1 MTELSQVVDVTIVV
15 VSFNTRDLTSQCLKS
30 IYSETGNVN
39 FQVVVVDNAS
49 TDGSAQMVAE
59 QFPQVTLIQNAD
71 NRGFAAANNQAFA
84 IARGRHI
91 LLLNSDTIVL
101 DRAIDR
107 CVEYMDKH
115 LDIGALGPKV
125 LWPSGD
131 HQSSAFR
138 FPSLLV
144 LLFQSFGLPDH
155 SWLNYDR
162 YGARDWDKIHDVD
175 VVAGCFLIVRS
186 EVIKTVGMLDEDF
199 FLYGEE
205 AEWCHRIK
213 KANWR
218 VVYWPVA
225 RIIHIKGA
233 SSGKDTDP
241 RAILVKRAGGLLL
254 LEKISGT
261 AVTWTGN
268 MIMTFALLPRIPV
281 WLIRSVRALRHGRSA
296 EMFEGHCRVIAF
308 HLKCFIVPA
317 WRRGVF

>member
-1 MTELSQVVDVTIVV
+1 MTELSPVVDVTIVV
-15 VSFNTRDLTSQCLKS
+15 VSFNTRDLTNQCLKS

-107 CVEYMDKH
+107 CVTYMDKH

-138 FPSLLV
+138 FPSSFGFIVSVVRASRPLLV
-144 LLFQSFGLPDH
+144 KL
-155 SWLNYDR
+155 
-162 YGARDWDKIHDVD
+162 
-175 VVAGCFLIVRS
+175 
-186 EVIKTVGMLDEDF
+186 
-199 FLYGEE
+199 
-205 AEWCHRIK
+205 
-213 KANWR
+213 
-218 VVYWPVA
+218 
-225 RIIHIKGA
+225 
-233 SSGKDTDP
+233 
-241 RAILVKRAGGLLL
+241 
-254 LEKISGT
+254 
-261 AVTWTGN
+261 
-268 MIMTFALLPRIPV
+268 
-281 WLIRSVRALRHGRSA
+281 RSVWCKRLGQNTRRRRRCWVLSDRS
-296 EMFEGHCRVIAF
+296 
-308 HLKCFIVPA
+308 K
-317 WRRGVF
+317 